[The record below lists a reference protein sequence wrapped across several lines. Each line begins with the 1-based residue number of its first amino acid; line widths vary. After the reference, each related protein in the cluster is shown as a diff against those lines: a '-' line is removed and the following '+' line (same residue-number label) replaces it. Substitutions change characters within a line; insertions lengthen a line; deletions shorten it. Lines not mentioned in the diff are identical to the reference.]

1 MAWTIRSWSAE
12 RGAGEIASPHFGPI
26 PFDDQANV
34 DRVMDFQVGEAVLVE
49 LEGDAPNFRVRVIR
63 PTCQRQPEGTRWP
76 PFDAV
81 NGRFGD
87 AWIEEQSS
95 QSIQF
100 WLGDCCERC
109 TPNPVRIRFLGVASV
124 TGLEGDVDFGTPLFR
139 LASREEVEANSLAL
153 PTDHRAFCVVASH
166 GQGQD
171 GPLILIVARAAEVL
185 KA

>member
-12 RGAGEIASPHFGPI
+12 RGVGEIASPHFGPI

-34 DRVMDFQVGEAVLVE
+34 ERVPDFRVGEAVLVE
-49 LEGDAPNFRVRVIR
+49 LDGDAPNFRVRVIR
-63 PTCQRQPEGTRWP
+63 PTCQRQPEGTQWP
-76 PFDAV
+76 AFEEV
-81 NGRFGD
+81 NSRFGD

-95 QSIQF
+95 HSIQF

-109 TPNPVRIRFLGVASV
+109 TPNPVRIRFVGVTSVIGLG
-124 TGLEGDVDFGTPLFR
+124 GDLDFGTPLFR
-139 LASREEVEANSLAL
+139 LASRKEVEANSLAVS
-153 PTDHRAFCVVASH
+153 PSQRAFCVVASH

-171 GPLILIVARAAEVL
+171 GPLIFIVARDAEVL